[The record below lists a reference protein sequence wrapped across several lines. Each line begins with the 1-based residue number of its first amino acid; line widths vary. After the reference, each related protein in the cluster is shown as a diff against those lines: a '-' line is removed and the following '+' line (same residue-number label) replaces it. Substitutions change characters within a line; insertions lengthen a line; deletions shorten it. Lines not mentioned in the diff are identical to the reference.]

1 MNFPGGAQV
10 KNPPANAGDPDLIP
24 GLGRYPGVG
33 NGNLLQHSC
42 LKHSMDRGAWQ
53 ATVHGVTKN
62 WTQLSLCTCAH
73 AHTHTH
79 THRYTISVMHQSM
92 GHDTPSF
99 DSIHLQYLWCFNKY
113 T

>member
-62 WTQLSLCTCAH
+62 WTQLSLCTCVRT
-73 AHTHTH
+73 HTHTH

>member
-1 MNFPGGAQV
+1 MNFSGGAQV

-24 GLGRYPGVG
+24 GLERYPGVG
-33 NGNLLQHSC
+33 NGNLPQHSC

-53 ATVHGVTKN
+53 ATVHGVRKS
-62 WTQLSLCTCAH
+62 WTQLSARMCA
-73 AHTHTH
+73 HTH